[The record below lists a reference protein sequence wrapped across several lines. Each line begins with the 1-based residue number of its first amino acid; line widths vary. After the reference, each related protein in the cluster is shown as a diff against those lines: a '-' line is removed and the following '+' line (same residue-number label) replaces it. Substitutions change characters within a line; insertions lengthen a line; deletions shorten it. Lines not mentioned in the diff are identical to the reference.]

1 MSIAYEFDLRPEHG
15 DVNPVA
21 DGVEWLRMPLPFA
34 LSHINLWML
43 RDEGAIA
50 IVDTG
55 INSNKSQ
62 EIWREALADR
72 QLSRVLVTHLH
83 PDHVGLAP
91 DFLALV

>member
-1 MSIAYEFDLRPEHG
+1 MSIAYEYDLRPEHG

-21 DGVEWLRMPLPFA
+21 DGVDWLRMPLPFA

-43 RDEGAIA
+43 RDKNAVA

-55 INSNKSQ
+55 INSSKSQ
-62 EIWREALADR
+62 EVWREALAGR

-83 PDHVGLAP
+83 PDHVGLAGW
-91 DFLALV
+91 L